1 MTRNTND
8 NDNSGIH
15 NVRRGGWCLGRLG
28 SWTSLPGRECHG
40 CYLYVHQNLAA
51 GVDDMAILEEYVYS
65 TFVLTLSTAG
75 LGRVNDVQSIWH
87 GTYLDF
93 QNLNT

>member
-1 MTRNTND
+1 M
-8 NDNSGIH
+8 
-15 NVRRGGWCLGRLG
+15 
-28 SWTSLPGRECHG
+28 
-40 CYLYVHQNLAA
+40 HQNLAA
-51 GVDDMAILEEYVYS
+51 GADDMAILEEYVYS